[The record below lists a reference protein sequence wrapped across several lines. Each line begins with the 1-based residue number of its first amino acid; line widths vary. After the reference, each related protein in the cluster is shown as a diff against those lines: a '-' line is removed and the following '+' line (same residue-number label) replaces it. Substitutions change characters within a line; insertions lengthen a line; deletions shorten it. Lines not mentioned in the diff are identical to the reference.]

1 MHGCIDQVFSLLT
14 LGMLRL
20 DLLEVPILADSHRN
34 TKIRK
39 LDTQLPSFH
48 YSYFREIL
56 VVV

>member
-1 MHGCIDQVFSLLT
+1 MHSCIYQVFSLLT

-39 LDTQLPSFH
+39 LDTHSLLFT
-48 YSYFREIL
+48 IL
-56 VVV
+56 TLEKS